1 MMIDSNVFRALN
13 IDCRVV
19 NFVLRA
25 EEELAE
31 VFTEIDS
38 IEAAN
43 QLRVLQTFRSERIA
57 QRHFSPTTGYGYD
70 DIGRDTLDRVFAQ
83 VFGTDD
89 ALVRPQFANGTHA
102 LFTAL
107 SGLLTPGKTM
117 LSITGKPY
125 DTLEQAIGI
134 DDTKNTPGSLRESGI
149 MYRQTELLPDG
160 TIDIDAVMNIL
171 RSDSS
176 IKVVY
181 AQRSRGYSWRNAMT
195 IDTFKRTFARIK
207 SEFPDVWIMVDN
219 CYGEF
224 TQLQEPTHVG
234 ADVIAGSLIKN
245 PGGGIAPT
253 GGYIA
258 GTNAAIARIEHR
270 WTIPGTGREVGS
282 YAASYAPFFQGLF
295 LAPHVTAQS
304 LKSAA
309 LFARVFENAGMV
321 SLPASTDM
329 RSDIIQSVRFPNA
342 DSLIAFC
349 RSIQKASPIDSFV
362 VPEPW
367 DMPGYTHPVIMAA
380 GTFVQGAS
388 IELSADAPIREPYIA
403 YIQGALTYAHGR
415 IAVMEALNALIQAG
429 QICLK

>member
-1 MMIDSNVFRALN
+1 MMIDIDAFNALN
-13 IDCRVV
+13 ISRQVV
-19 NFVLRA
+19 SFVLRA
-25 EEELAE
+25 EDELAE
-31 VFTEIDS
+31 VFAGIDS

-43 QLRVLQTFRSERIA
+43 QLRVLQAFRSENIA
-57 QRHFSPTTGYGYD
+57 QRHFIPTTGYGYD

-89 ALVRPQFANGTHA
+89 ALVRPQFVNGTHA

-107 SGLLTPGKTM
+107 SGLLTPGTTM

-134 DDTKNTPGSLRESGI
+134 GGGQLMPGSLRESGI
-149 MYRQTELLPDG
+149 LYRQTELLPDG
-160 TIDIDAVMNIL
+160 AIDIDAVMDALHN
-171 RSDSS
+171 DPS

-195 IDTFKRTFARIK
+195 IGAFKKVFSLIK
-207 SEFPDVWIMVDN
+207 SKYPGVWIMVDN

-258 GTNAAIARIEHR
+258 GTSAAISRIEHR
-270 WTIPGTGREVGS
+270 LTVPGTGREVGS

-295 LAPHVTAQS
+295 LASHVTAQS

-309 LFARVFENAGMV
+309 LFARVFENAGMI
-321 SLPASTDM
+321 SLPASTDI
-329 RSDIIQSVRFPNA
+329 RSDIIQSVRFSNA

-367 DMPGYTHPVIMAA
+367 DMPGYAHPVIMAA

-415 IAVMEALNALIQAG
+415 IAVMEALNALIEGG